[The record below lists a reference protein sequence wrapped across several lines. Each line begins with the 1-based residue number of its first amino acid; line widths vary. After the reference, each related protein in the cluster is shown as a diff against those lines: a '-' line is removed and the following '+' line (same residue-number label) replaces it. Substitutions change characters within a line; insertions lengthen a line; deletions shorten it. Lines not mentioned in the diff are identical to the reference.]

1 MRTLSILHISDAHIQ
16 KRDKEEI
23 KDIIEKLVADVIKVQ
38 KQEKIKIDLI
48 CFTGDLIQRGD
59 KSFNDEYQWDLA
71 QSILVEPLLEN
82 LELTKNEYI
91 MVPGNHEVDISK
103 IDSVIEKG
111 LLVNSL
117 EEINFNIEN
126 MRSTYLERLK
136 YFYDY
141 IKKDHT
147 DVCMEKVGYTFIKNV
162 NGISVGVACLDSSWR
177 SSGKGDEDRGILYV
191 GEKQVNDLYKHI
203 KDTDIKI
210 CLMHHTTDWLSGY
223 ENSQIEKQLNKF
235 NLVLCGHVHEN
246 DTKVILRKEMN
257 TIYSVAG
264 KLYPLDFAF
273 GKRIDGYNGYSILNI
288 NLDTNLCTI
297 FIRSY
302 FAKDRGSFDSGINI
316 IPEGKIDYPLNKDV
330 EEMQV
335 EYGIVRGL
343 ESFYLKMSDT
353 LSLIKEIDS
362 VAPEDIKEVYVD
374 PILLDRSEYD
384 KTDKEHKIEFSK
396 LLNEQENIMIIGK
409 KESGKTTILQKVGLN
424 YVSAYGIK
432 RIIPIY
438 IDMRSLPKKGD
449 VLLKS
454 ITHFISDYAKRDT
467 KISREKVEKLI
478 SNGRCI
484 FLIDNIDIDNPDH
497 TNMIN
502 NFINCYSS
510 NKFILAIQ
518 EDFLESLDVKKLP
531 DYGTKFEK
539 VYVGT
544 FRKKQVRELVTKW
557 ASEKESVKNVKAVV
571 EKINSYCDQLNMEK
585 TPFNISIFMVIWDS
599 NRSFIP
605 QNEAYVME
613 NYLEIV
619 LDKLSFKE
627 GDRRT
632 YAFPIKQDFMS
643 KVAYAMFEQNQG
655 SFTKLE
661 FNDFVNEY
669 HERKGYKIEDT
680 RFDTL
685 FFEKNILGYSD
696 ECVFFRHTSIFEYYL
711 AFYAKNNKE
720 FLNNMIKKG
729 NRFFF
734 KHEICFYSGMVS
746 DCKKLLDEI
755 ADEIMSMIIEDIECI
770 DELNKIEIITD
781 FKLNRN
787 DIEKKILEIRPSQ
800 AQIDELYDYPVQE
813 TEPPQSDRM
822 GNIEEFKE
830 ETEDFLSLL
839 QMYGNILKNA
849 ELLDNTDKIYHLD
862 NYMCA
867 MNIVLVKLIKIAKD
881 AKYDI
886 IIDERD
892 NNHLITENEV
902 IKIKTQL
909 YDVFQIAF
917 PIAIQQVIFENV
929 GTPKLELAIDNL
941 LRKKQNKPFEKF
953 MLNFLKSDLEI
964 GNIISDLRKY
974 IREESSHSIL
984 KIMQIKL
991 MFYIMMRVWD
1001 EDKKRESELL
1011 DLLMEIN
1018 FKLYPEQADSMKKEY
1033 KGTRANMQKKLI
1045 REIYKL

>member
-1 MRTLSILHISDAHIQ
+1 MRTLNILHISDAHIQ
-16 KRDKEEI
+16 LNDKVEI
-23 KDIIEKLVADVIKVQ
+23 EDIIDKLMKDVIKVQ
-38 KQEKIKIDLI
+38 NQEKIKIDLI

-59 KSFNDEYQWDLA
+59 KSFNDENQWDLA
-71 QSILVEPLLEN
+71 QAILVEPLLER

-91 MVPGNHEVDISK
+91 IVPGNHEVDISK
-103 IDSVIEKG
+103 IDSIIEKG
-111 LLVNSL
+111 LRVNSL
-117 EEINFNIEN
+117 EEIDFNIKN

-141 IKKDHT
+141 IKNEYA
-147 DVCMEKVGYTFIKNV
+147 DVYMDKVGYAFVKNV
-162 NGISVGVACLDSSWR
+162 NGISVGIACLDSSWR

-191 GEKQVNDLYKHI
+191 GERQINDLYKHI
-203 KDTDIKI
+203 KDADIKI
-210 CLMHHTTDWLSGY
+210 CLMHHTIDWLSGY
-223 ENSQIEKQLNKF
+223 ESSQIEKQLSKF

-246 DTKVILRKEMN
+246 DTKTILRKEMN

-264 KLYPLDFAF
+264 KLYPLEFAF
-273 GKRIDGYNGYSILNI
+273 GKRADGYNGYSILNI

-302 FAKDRGSFDSGINI
+302 FPKERGSFDSGIDI
-316 IPEGKIDYPLNKDV
+316 IPEGRIDYPLNKDV

-335 EYGIVRGL
+335 EYGIIRGL
-343 ESFYLKMSDT
+343 ERFYLKMSET

-362 VAPEDIKEVYVD
+362 VAPVDIKEVYVN

-384 KTDKEHKIEFSK
+384 KTNKEHNIEFSEV
-396 LLNEQENIMIIGK
+396 LNEQKNIMIIGK
-409 KESGKTTILQKVGLN
+409 KESGKTTILQNIGLN
-424 YVSAYGIK
+424 CINSYTEK

-449 VLLKS
+449 ILIKS
-454 ITHFISDYAKRDT
+454 ITHFISDYAEPET
-467 KISREKVEKLI
+467 KISREKVEKI
-478 SNGRCI
+478 IGNGQCI
-484 FLIDNIDIDNPDH
+484 FLIDNIDVDNSDH
-497 TNMIN
+497 TNMIS
-502 NFINCYSS
+502 NFIKCYFS
-510 NKFILAIQ
+510 NKFVLAIQ

-531 DYGTKFEK
+531 DYGGEFKK

-544 FRKKQVRELVTKW
+544 FKKNQVRELVTKW
-557 ASEKESVKNVKAVV
+557 ASEKESVKNIKVVV
-571 EKINSYCDQLNMEK
+571 EKINSYCNQLNMAK

-599 NRSFIP
+599 NRNFIP

-619 LDKLSFKE
+619 LDKLSLKE

-632 YAFPIKQDFMS
+632 YAFPVKQDFMS
-643 KVAYAMFEQNQG
+643 KVAHVMLERNQG
-655 SFTKLE
+655 SLTKLE
-661 FNDFVNEY
+661 FNDFIIEY
-669 HERKGYKIEDT
+669 HKTKGYKIEDT
-680 RFDTL
+680 KFDTL
-685 FFEKNILGYSD
+685 FFEKNILSYSG
-696 ECVFFRHTSIFEYYL
+696 ECIYFSHTSVFEYYL

-720 FLNNMIKKG
+720 FLDNMIKKG

-734 KHEICFYSGMVS
+734 QHEICFYSGMVS
-746 DCKKLLDEI
+746 DCKGLLDGI
-755 ADEIMSMIIEDIECI
+755 ADEITTAIIEDIECI
-770 DELNKIEIITD
+770 DDLNKIEIITD
-781 FKLNRN
+781 FRLNR
-787 DIEKKILEIRPSQ
+787 DDMEKKIYENRPSQ

-813 TEPPQSDRM
+813 TELLKIDKMSNKED
-822 GNIEEFKE
+822 FKE

-849 ELLDNTDKIYHLD
+849 ELLDNKDKIYHLD

-886 IIDERD
+886 IFDEGDR
-892 NNHLITENEV
+892 NHSVTENDV
-902 IKIKTQL
+902 FKIKTQV

-929 GTPKLELAIDNL
+929 GTPKLELAIDDL
-941 LRKKQNKPFEKF
+941 LRIKQNKPFEKF

-964 GNIISDLRKY
+964 GNIISDLRRY
-974 IREESSHSIL
+974 IREESSNSIL

-991 MFYIMMRVWD
+991 IYYIMMRIWD

-1011 DLLMEIN
+1011 NLLMEIN
-1018 FKLYPEQADSMKKEY
+1018 LKLYPEQADSMKKTY
-1033 KGTRANMQKKLI
+1033 RGARTSVQKKILKDL
-1045 REIYKL
+1045 YKL